1 MITTPEVLSAN
12 EDKIL
17 ASRGIVLGFAL
28 GTDQDQHLL
37 QLMRRMKECLV
48 PTFCTINMEDPVRAM
63 KTFLDAA
70 DIVNEVRLLKIP
82 AKSLRNYGLKPYQRL
97 INTIQQMAGKR
108 GINVLDESAQADSV
122 GLETAHQ
129 LSN

>member
-17 ASRGIVLGFAL
+17 AGRGIVLGFAL
-28 GTDQDQHLL
+28 GTNQDQQLL

-70 DIVNEVRLLKIP
+70 DIVNEVRLLRIP
-82 AKSLRNYGLKPYQRL
+82 AQSILSYGLKPYQRL
-97 INTIQQMAGKR
+97 INTIRQMAEKR
-108 GINVLDESAQADSV
+108 GVNVLDDSAQADSV
-122 GLETAHQ
+122 GLDNAQ
-129 LSN
+129 PLSK